1 MWRPGLLLIFDSSYL
16 CLLLH
21 HLKRIQSFPFYPVLQ
36 PIPNYMQCTGNTLH
50 CDHNSGHIYQ
60 VFGQNGFNCT
70 QHWQCSELY
79 FVPANNCSR
88 RQLPPT
94 FPCLAVALVL
104 LVPVIG
110 NWYSYPHR
118 RTADK
123 GTSILSLGG
132 VVGNENKSKTFSQ
145 KHSCSVDNLSCHHYL
160 ILLST
165 RKRHQVPPK
174 NVSID
179 VKNEEL

>member
-1 MWRPGLLLIFDSSYL
+1 
-16 CLLLH
+16 
-21 HLKRIQSFPFYPVLQ
+21 
-36 PIPNYMQCTGNTLH
+36 MQCTGNTLH

-94 FPCLAVALVL
+94 FPCLAVALVLL